1 MTGAGGDLVTPS
13 VIANQDDYN
22 PVRRTRTFSIGDQVS
37 VQASIDR
44 SGELAAFVLSVSGG
58 GFSAAA
64 RQLGVTPSAVAKTV
78 SRLENRLGVKLLHR
92 TTRRLH
98 LTGEGDH
105 FYRRAQHIL
114 AQIEEAELE
123 VASAA
128 LAPRGHLRLYSGS
141 AIGLHHLTPL
151 LPEFCRRYPDVALEI
166 TINERSIAQA
176 RVDID
181 EGADLMLRAGA
192 VDRLAADGSLVARK
206 LCDVERTIC
215 ASPAYL
221 AAHGAPRM
229 PQDLA
234 QHECLRLVDNP
245 ELASWPFRTAD
256 GVRSIQV
263 SGHHTANNAET
274 LLQMAL
280 AGMGIVRLVDPM
292 VSEPLARGELVALL
306 QDSHHLDPVPMQIL
320 MPRDKHRLPKVRVM
334 VDFLVEKFESPPWLR
349 PSPAVGPRR

>member
-1 MTGAGGDLVTPS
+1 MSA
-13 VIANQDDYN
+13 
-22 PVRRTRTFSIGDQVS
+22 
-37 VQASIDR
+37 QASIDR

-105 FYRRAQHIL
+105 FFRRAQHIL

-141 AIGLHHLTPL
+141 AMGLHHLTPV
-151 LPEFCRRYPDVALEI
+151 LPEFCRRYPDVSLEI
-166 TINERSIAQA
+166 TINERSIALA

-181 EGADLMLRAGA
+181 EGADLLLRAGA

-215 ASPAYL
+215 ASPAYV
-221 AAHGAPRM
+221 AAHGAPQL
-229 PQDLA
+229 PEDLA
-234 QHECLRLVDNP
+234 QHECLRLIDYP
-245 ELASWPFRTAD
+245 ELASWPFRTVD
-256 GVRSIQV
+256 GVRSVQV
-263 SGHHTANNAET
+263 SGRHTANNAET

-280 AGMGIVRLVDPM
+280 AGLGIVRLVDPM

-306 QDSHHLDPVPMQIL
+306 QDSHHMDPVPMQIV

-334 VDFLVEKFESPPWLR
+334 VDFLLEKFESPPWR
-349 PSPAVGPRR
+349 RQSPVADPRR